1 MSIVYKIQNELD
13 KYKYT
18 ATSATNAI
26 FNIFFFKKQ
35 FTF

>member
-26 FNIFFFKKQ
+26 FNIFFCKKQ